1 MAKII
6 VLSQP
11 VADKIAAGEVVE
23 RPAAV
28 VKELVE
34 NSIDAGASEITVEI
48 KNGGIT
54 YISVSDN
61 GKGIP
66 SEELETA
73 FLRHATSKIKQIED
87 LFEINTMGFRGEALA
102 SIAAVSSVSVVSRTK
117 EEESG
122 TCMKVKH
129 GKVLEKEEVVCNY
142 GTTMVVENLF
152 SNVPARMK
160 FLKKDSTEGG
170 YITDILSR
178 IALSSPDISF
188 RYILDGKEVFSTS
201 GDGKLKNAIL
211 SIYGIEH
218 ARALYE
224 VDYTEHGIR
233 VFGAAGKAE
242 LARGNRTRQTLI
254 VNGRYIKN
262 HVVSKVVEE
271 AYRNILMTS
280 KFPFFVLNINLS
292 PGLVDVNVH
301 PAKTEIKFANEK
313 EVYGIVNAAI
323 KNAIYSTQK
332 AEQEKNALGS
342 QLTYSNSAPSSKEN
356 VDEKIVREFMER
368 TIPSKNVGGYF
379 FKEPKNYDHSQDKG
393 AFSENGLF
401 DQGAEITFN
410 LGDSL
415 KKEDPQ
421 IKNDGVLN
429 ASENVKEDFPPIIE
443 TLDKS
448 SENAVG
454 TKVVGQLFGTF
465 IIAEKGND
473 AFIIDQHAAHERKR
487 FEILKEDYLKKRAKG
502 QQLLVPIV
510 IDADMMEIQ
519 TVLDNQDFL
528 KDIGFFM
535 EEFGKGSVII
545 RETPFIGDE
554 EEIKALALEV
564 IAALIENCPMGVLSF
579 EERILDMISC
589 RYAIKAN
596 KRLNMLE
603 MEGLIRDVEELE
615 AKGIFTCPHG
625 RPIKISFS
633 KKDLEKGFKRIV

>member
-1 MAKII
+1 MAKIM

-54 YISVSDN
+54 YISVIDN

-73 FLRHATSKIKQIED
+73 FLRHATSKIKEIED
-87 LFEINTMGFRGEALA
+87 LFEISTMGFRGEALA
-102 SIAAVSSVSVVSRTK
+102 SIAAVSNVSVISRTK
-117 EEESG
+117 EAESG
-122 TCMKVKH
+122 MCLEIKH
-129 GKVLEKEEVVCNY
+129 GKVLGKEEVACNY

-160 FLKKDSTEGG
+160 FLKKDSTEAG

-178 IALSSPDISF
+178 IALASPHIAF

-211 SIYGIEH
+211 NIYGMDH
-218 ARALYE
+218 AKALYE
-224 VDYTEHGIR
+224 VDYSEHGIR

-262 HVVSKVVEE
+262 HVVAKVVEE

-292 PGLVDVNVH
+292 PELVDVNVH

-313 EVYGIVNAAI
+313 EVYGIVNLAI
-323 KNAIYSTQK
+323 KNAIYSTK
-332 AEQEKNALGS
+332 KEDEEKSPAATQS
-342 QLTYSNSAPSSKEN
+342 IYQNSMPQNKEN
-356 VDEKIVREFMER
+356 VDTKMVRAFMER
-368 TIPSKNVGGYF
+368 TIPSKNMGGYF
-379 FKEPKNYDHSQDKG
+379 FKEPKSYDYGDGKD
-393 AFSENGLF
+393 AFSKNSALC
-401 DQGAEITFN
+401 QGSEITFN
-410 LGDSL
+410 LGDSF
-415 KKEDPQ
+415 KKEEPQ
-421 IKNDGVLN
+421 IKNDGTLN
-429 ASENVKEDFPPIIE
+429 LSQTLNKDISQIIE
-443 TLDKS
+443 TLDEL
-448 SENAVG
+448 SEKVTD
-454 TKVVGQLFGTF
+454 TKVIGQLFGTF

-510 IDADMMEIQ
+510 IDADMTEVQAI
-519 TVLDNQDFL
+519 LDNQDFL

-564 IAALIENCPMGVLSF
+564 IAALVENCPVGVLSF

-596 KRLNMLE
+596 KKLNMLE
-603 MEGLIRDVEELE
+603 MEGLLRDVEELE
-615 AKGIFTCPHG
+615 EKGIFTCPHG